1 MAGRT
6 PEHGAPAG
14 LPKTALNAALRGRPC
29 RVFTSDVRVRVL
41 ETDLATYPDAS
52 VVCGKLETAPDD
64 RDAIVNPVLIVE
76 VLSSSTAAYDRG
88 AKAQHYRRLPSL
100 RDRDVWELRVVH
112 AGAPLTLAAL
122 GVELDTAALFA
133 DPLA

>member
-76 VLSSSTAAYDRG
+76 VFVHCSVRPRGQGPALPAAAESARVPVDRSGRAHRG
-88 AKAQHYRRLPSL
+88 AAKPH
-100 RDRDVWELRVVH
+100 
-112 AGAPLTLAAL
+112 GA
-122 GVELDTAALFA
+122 
-133 DPLA
+133 